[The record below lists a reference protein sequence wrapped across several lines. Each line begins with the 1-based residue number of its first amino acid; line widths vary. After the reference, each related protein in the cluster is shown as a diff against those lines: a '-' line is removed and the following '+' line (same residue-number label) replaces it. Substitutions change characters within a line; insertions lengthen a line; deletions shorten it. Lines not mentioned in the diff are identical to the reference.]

1 MQISHINFEYKISI
15 LYGSFL
21 RFLFPLYISLYKW
34 PFLWKINNLAI
45 KLHKSSLIKVLW
57 TLLTITDL
65 FYMFRTIRLIFC
77 PIDCILEQFLAR
89 ISKIWWQK
97 IPFKKNNTFS
107 WDEKSKNHFIQ
118 SLLYINTQLFYVTD
132 FLYSLFWRSVV
143 FLLTFLLFLSEFLP
157 KIKKRQIYLKL
168 TYSII

>member
-132 FLYSLFWRSVV
+132 FLYSLFWRSV
-143 FLLTFLLFLSEFLP
+143 TFLWHFYYFYQNFCRKS
-157 KIKKRQIYLKL
+157 KNVKYI
-168 TYSII
+168 SH